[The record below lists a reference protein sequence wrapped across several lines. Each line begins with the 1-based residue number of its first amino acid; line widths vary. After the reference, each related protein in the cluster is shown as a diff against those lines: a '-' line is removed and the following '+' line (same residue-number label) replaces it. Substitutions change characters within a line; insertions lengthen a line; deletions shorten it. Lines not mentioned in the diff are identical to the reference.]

1 MAAAAA
7 EVVLVVIDF
16 KTPKPPKF
24 NESKEYLQI
33 LLLI

>member
-7 EVVLVVIDF
+7 VVLVVVIDF
-16 KTPKPPKF
+16 KTPTPPKF